1 MATQT
6 KQKGARGSQ
15 RYKRERE
22 TERDEADGHG
32 GAAEG
37 HGEGGAAAGHGDAV
51 DETAGRGPAAEAGG
65 NGGEEAAGR
74 HGGILVKL
82 RYDGGCYYGKWED
95 GYVLQVAA
103 RKLVKLEVETW
114 VLARC
119 RAKPGAWLD
128 VDAHFEALT
137 AHVLGESPGAARSE

>member
-1 MATQT
+1 VATQT

-15 RYKRERE
+15 RYKRQRE

-51 DETAGRGPAAEAGG
+51 DGHGDETAGRGPAAEAGG

-128 VDAHFEALT
+128 VDAHAT
-137 AHVLGESPGAARSE
+137 SRR